1 MGTASENISHLDEA
15 WGCGPHKIPFLGSPD
30 HKVSWK
36 VQDVGLAIKAR
47 YPGTL
52 TSPLSRVPTFSCGFF
67 FYLTTAQYLRR
78 LSSHP
83 LTSHDISKHRSQA
96 GCP

>member
-30 HKVSWK
+30 HKLSWK

-52 TSPLSRVPTFSCGFF
+52 TSPPIQSPHFQLWFLLLPDYHTVPEASFIPPPHF
-67 FYLTTAQYLRR
+67 
-78 LSSHP
+78 P
-83 LTSHDISKHRSQA
+83 
-96 GCP
+96 